1 MIEVAIMIE
10 GQDGLT
16 WQKWMRIARLVE
28 DLGFI
33 GLYRSDHFTNTRLPH
48 KASLELWT
56 SLTWL
61 ASHTERIE
69 FGPLVTPA
77 SFRHPV
83 FTARIAKDVDD
94 LSNGRL
100 TLGIGAGWQEYEHE
114 VFGFDLLPVGERF
127 DRFEESVKV
136 ITRLLRSNDPVDFE
150 GEYYSLRGA
159 ELLPRPGR
167 RRGPPVLI
175 GGNGPKRT
183 LPLTARYADEWNGVF
198 IGPQE
203 YRELNERLINLIDQE
218 GRTQSEVQR
227 SIMTGLV
234 YAEQASDLKRWA
246 SLYDADPGELDD
258 RGLVV
263 GGADQ
268 VVEQLG
274 AYAQAGAQRIML
286 QWLDSENLSGMQQ
299 FARDVL
305 PQLDE

>member
-16 WQKWMRIARLVE
+16 WQKWMQIASLVE
-28 DLGFI
+28 DLGFV
-33 GLYRSDHFTNTRLPH
+33 GLYRSDHFTNTEPPH

-100 TLGIGAGWQEYEHE
+100 TLGIGAGWQEHEHK
-114 VFGFDLLPVGERF
+114 VFGFDLLPIDERF

-136 ITRLLRSNDPVDFE
+136 ITRLLRSEDPVDFE
-150 GEYYSLRGA
+150 GEYYSLNGA
-159 ELLPRPGR
+159 ELLPRPER
-167 RRGPPVLI
+167 RGGPPVLI
-175 GGNGPKRT
+175 GGNGPNRT
-183 LPLTARYADEWNGVF
+183 LPLTARYADAWNGVF

-203 YRELNERLINLIDQE
+203 YRELNERLSILIDQE
-218 GRTQSEVQR
+218 GRKQSEIRR

-234 YAEQASDLKRWA
+234 YSDNASDLERWA
-246 SLYDADPGELDD
+246 SLYDADPQELDD

-274 AYAQAGAQRIML
+274 VYAEAGAQRIML
-286 QWLDSENLSGMQQ
+286 QWLDTENLSGMEQ

-305 PQLDE
+305 PQLHE